1 MNTRNYSRLVPGE
14 EIDAVRQWRFDDV
27 DLRGHR
33 LLEQARSE
41 QQSADLA
48 RDQVVRQEAFA
59 QGVTQGELQAQ
70 ARVQQQMAEFT
81 AQQGQAAGAQ
91 LAQLLAAAQLRL
103 AEAEQTI
110 AQGVLELACEL
121 ARNLLRREL
130 ALDPQAIKPV
140 LLEALGLLLVDAAPT
155 VVRLNPLDH
164 AALEAGAAAEFA
176 QLSLLADPAIERGG
190 CLVESAGSVVDA
202 RLQQRWRRALANL
215 GLELPW
221 SDDDEPA

>member
-48 RDQVVRQEAFA
+48 RDQVVREEAFA
-59 QGVTQGELQAQ
+59 QGVAQGELQAQ

-81 AQQGQAAGAQ
+81 AQQGLAAGAQ

-110 AQGVLELACEL
+110 AQGVL
-121 ARNLLRREL
+121 
-130 ALDPQAIKPV
+130 
-140 LLEALGLLLVDAAPT
+140 
-155 VVRLNPLDH
+155 
-164 AALEAGAAAEFA
+164 
-176 QLSLLADPAIERGG
+176 
-190 CLVESAGSVVDA
+190 
-202 RLQQRWRRALANL
+202 
-215 GLELPW
+215 
-221 SDDDEPA
+221 

>member
-1 MNTRNYSRLVPGE
+1 MSTRNYSRLVPGE
-14 EIDAVRQWRFDDV
+14 EIDAIRQWQFDDV

-41 QQSADLA
+41 QQSASLA
-48 RDQVVRQEAFA
+48 RDQALRQEAYA
-59 QGVTQGELQAQ
+59 QGVAQGELQALS
-70 ARVQQQMAEFT
+70 RVQQQMAEFT

-91 LAQLLAAAQLRL
+91 LAQLLAAAQVRL

-130 ALDPQAIKPV
+130 ALDPQAIRPV

-155 VVRLNPLDH
+155 VVRLHPLDH

-176 QLSLLADPAIERGG
+176 QLSLLADPSIERGG
-190 CLVESAGSVVDA
+190 CLVESAGSLVDA
-202 RLQQRWRRALANL
+202 RLPQRWRRAIANL

-221 SDDDEPA
+221 SDADEPA